1 VLGSG
6 ATEGLVASY
15 ASIHSP
21 WSAMV
26 LLLLSKLQC
35 IYTIYYNKN
44 TGEIWR
50 Y

>member
-15 ASIHSP
+15 ASINSP
-21 WSAMV
+21 WRTMV
-26 LLLLSKLQC
+26 LFVPSKLKC
-35 IYTIYYNKN
+35 IYTLYYNKN
-44 TGEIWR
+44 TGKIWR